1 MCKSI
6 TQFLRAAKHKKLK
19 KTYFELRCLDF
30 YFQKHK
36 SRKNIIIQCKEFTK
50 LWKHW
55 KAFPLQYVMQA
66 MFLKTSPL
74 SMDQMKQFVP
84 KKIWYKSLEPNKT
97 FAIISGSEIV
107 SGRMMSFF
115 GIPQPKLICY
125 FSGHAFYSLS
135 GNQMQENQVDAEI
148 AAQGY
153 ERIFLKPN
161 TGSHGKGIR
170 AFTRK
175 DGAYFEGEQQLTASY
190 IARRYLGTE
199 LILQEGINQTQV
211 LRKLNPDCLNTVRIV
226 SRYQNG
232 EVKIVAATLRLGRE
246 GSIVDNA
253 EAGGLGVMVDLDTG
267 ALSEHGRMYLDA
279 NLYDRHPDTGT
290 YFKGCTLNH
299 WDEVIAIVKKAAHSF
314 HQFKYVGWDMAISDE
329 GAMLLE
335 MNSNPAIYI
344 LELTNGGLAERIF
357 G

>member
-6 TQFLRAAKHKKLK
+6 KQFLRAAKNKKLK

-36 SRKNIIIQCKEFTK
+36 SRKNIFIQLKEFTK
-50 LWKHW
+50 LWRHW

-66 MFLKTSPL
+66 MFLKSSLL
-74 SMDQMKQFVP
+74 SMEQMKRFVP
-84 KKIWYKSLEPNKT
+84 KKVWYKELEANQAFSVLSSDK
-97 FAIISGSEIV
+97 IV
-107 SGRMMSFF
+107 SSQMMDYF
-115 GIPQPKLICY
+115 GIPQPQLICY
-125 FSGHAFYSLS
+125 FSGHAFYSIS
-135 GNQMQENQVDAEI
+135 GEQMQEKEVDAEI

-161 TGSHGKGIR
+161 TGSHGRGIR
-170 AFTRK
+170 AFIRK
-175 DGAYFEGEQQLTASY
+175 DGTYFEGGQQLTASY
-190 IARRYLGTE
+190 VAKNYQGAK
-199 LILQEGINQTQV
+199 LILQEGVNQSRV
-211 LRKLNPDCLNTVRIV
+211 LQKLNPDCLNTVRIV
-226 SRYQNG
+226 SRQQKG

-253 EAGGLGVMVDLDTG
+253 EAGGLGVKVDLDTG

-279 NLYDRHPDTGT
+279 NLYDHHPDSGIH
-290 YFKGCTLNH
+290 FKGCTLEH
-299 WDEVIAIVKKAAHSF
+299 WDEVIAIVNKAAHSF